1 MRLTD
6 RFVIRDKITEKTLRN
21 LDGYLDNFAA
31 LNTLDKERFMEIN
44 YTFLELLVTVF
55 KRLDDNTTPART
67 LLEFTGKEV
76 QDAVN
81 RVGPSHVFDE
91 DANYVIAV
99 MQELTKR

>member
-44 YTFLELLVTVF
+44 YTFLELFLTAF
-55 KRLDDNTTPART
+55 KRLDDNSSPART
-67 LLEFTGKEV
+67 LLDFKRAEV
-76 QDAVN
+76 QDACN
-81 RVGPSHVFDE
+81 RVGPSAVFE
-91 DANYVIAV
+91 SDAEYVMAV
-99 MQELTKR
+99 MQELTK